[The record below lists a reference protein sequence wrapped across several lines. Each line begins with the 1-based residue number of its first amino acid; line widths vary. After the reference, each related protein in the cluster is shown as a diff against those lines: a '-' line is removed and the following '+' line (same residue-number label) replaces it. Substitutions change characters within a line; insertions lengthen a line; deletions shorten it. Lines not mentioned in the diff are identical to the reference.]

1 MGRKELSIIGENSF
15 FQGKLYVQNE
25 LQIDGRF
32 EGNSLFIDILTVSKK
47 GKVKSNIKANTV
59 MIEGIVIGNITA
71 KNSIMLLPS
80 ARVLG
85 NIKTPELIIQNGVV
99 LEGKC
104 TILRDD
110 VEKSPEELI
119 AKLYEE
125 KS

>member
-1 MGRKELSIIGENSF
+1 MARKELSIIGENSF
-15 FQGKLYVQNE
+15 FQGKLYVQND
-25 LQIDGRF
+25 LQIDGKF
-32 EGNSLFIDILTVSKK
+32 EGSSLHIDTLTVSKK
-47 GKVKSNIKANTV
+47 GKVKSNVKAGNV

-85 NIKTPELIIQNGVV
+85 NIKTSELIIQNGVV

-104 TILRDD
+104 TILKDD
-110 VEKSPEELI
+110 IEKSPEELI
-119 AKLYEE
+119 TKLYEE